1 MAQVGGGKSGKREAS
16 FDLNLVPF
24 IDLMSVMIT
33 FLLITAVWTQ
43 VSMIKLGSSI
53 YGKQNTEETPP
64 PPPRA
69 DVPFRLD
76 VKETGYRIIIGDPAK
91 GASRTYTINKVNGEY
106 DMPELEKKLSDIK
119 QAYPDKVDAVIT
131 VEEQLKYDYLI
142 QGMDALLHSGFP
154 AVSVATG
161 GAQ

>member
-1 MAQVGGGKSGKREAS
+1 MAQVSDGGSGNKRASS

-24 IDLMSVMIT
+24 IDLMSVFIT

-76 VKETGYRIIIGDPAK
+76 VKESGFRVLIGKQKYNID
-91 GASRTYTINKVNGEY
+91 KVNGEY
-106 DMPELEKKLSDIK
+106 DKVELKKKLDDIK
-119 QAYPDKVDAVIT
+119 HAYPDKVDAVIT

-142 QGMDALLHSGFP
+142 QGMDLLLQAGFP

-161 GAQ
+161 GAE